1 MRNAAF
7 HKSMARLALV
17 AMLLLAAL
25 PTVGRL
31 AQPAAD
37 GMRAGLEAMC
47 TSAGLRLVDP
57 MAVLHADHHAGGGA
71 PDTPAHP
78 HEGPDCAYCPL
89 LASLAVA
96 LACLAVALC
105 DGLPRALAAARRAS
119 PQRSRWHPCGLG
131 SRGPPLFS

>member
-7 HKSMARLALV
+7 HKSMARLALAAV
-17 AMLLLAAL
+17 LLLAVL
-25 PTVGRL
+25 PTLGRL
-31 AQPAAD
+31 AQPAAT

-57 MAVLHADHHAGGGA
+57 MAMLHAGHHAGDGA
-71 PDTPAHP
+71 PDAPAHP

-96 LACLAVALC
+96 LACLAVLLC
-105 DGLPRALAAARRAS
+105 DGLSRAPAAARRAS
-119 PQRSRWHPCGLG
+119 PPRSRWHPCGLG
-131 SRGPPLFS
+131 SRGPPAFS

>member
-17 AMLLLAAL
+17 AMLLLAVL

-31 AQPAAD
+31 AQPPAA

-57 MAVLHADHHAGGGA
+57 TTMPHAGHHGGGG
-71 PDTPAHP
+71 PDVPAHP

-105 DGLPRALAAARRAS
+105 DGLPRAPAAMRRVS
-119 PQRSRWHPCGLG
+119 PPRSRWHPCGLG
-131 SRGPPLFS
+131 SRGPPAFS